1 MIVDGESRNDKAI
14 KNLLQLLKSLN
25 ATHKEA
31 YYVCTNCLNSFFT
44 ASTRQKHHEYCSSSG
59 HVKVKMPF
67 EKEKWLKFYDNQQQ
81 SKVRFML
88 IADFESMVKLVDETY
103 RDKMNQKEKINMR
116 VPP

>member
-1 MIVDGESRNDKAI
+1 MIVDGESRYDKAI

-67 EKEKWLKFYDNQQQ
+67 EKEKWLKFHDNQ
-81 SKVRFML
+81 
-88 IADFESMVKLVDETY
+88 
-103 RDKMNQKEKINMR
+103 
-116 VPP
+116 